1 MSRPVKLNDERKR
14 MILQVI
20 ALGGSKKTAVAYAGI
35 SLRTLEYWLA
45 KGRDGTR
52 GIYVDFLHDFEKAKV
67 APDILAMGIV
77 KRAVQDGDV
86 SSAKWWLEKKM
97 GWGRV
102 EISPQVQIAV
112 NTDNMSI
119 NQLMKEVKI
128 ASQQL
133 EDLEP
138 DIDLDEE

>member
-67 APDILAMGIV
+67 APDISG
-77 KRAVQDGDV
+77 DGDR
-86 SSAKWWLEKKM
+86 EKSRARWGCIEREMVAREEDGM
-97 GWGRV
+97 G
-102 EISPQVQIAV
+102 
-112 NTDNMSI
+112 
-119 NQLMKEVKI
+119 
-128 ASQQL
+128 
-133 EDLEP
+133 
-138 DIDLDEE
+138 

>member
-1 MSRPVKLNDERKR
+1 M
-14 MILQVI
+14 
-20 ALGGSKKTAVAYAGI
+20 
-35 SLRTLEYWLA
+35 
-45 KGRDGTR
+45 
-52 GIYVDFLHDFEKAKV
+52 
-67 APDILAMGIV
+67 
-77 KRAVQDGDV
+77 QDGDV

>member
-20 ALGGSKKTAVAYAGI
+20 ALGGSKKTAASYAGI
-35 SLRTLEYWLA
+35 SIRTLEYWLS

-52 GIYVDFLHDFEKAKV
+52 GIYVDFLHEFNKAQV

-77 KRAVQDGDV
+77 KRAIQEGDV
-86 SSAKWWLEKKM
+86 SSAKWWLEKKLR
-97 GWGRV
+97 WGQV
-102 EISPQVQIAV
+102 DITPQVQIAV
-112 NTDNMSI
+112 STDNMSI